1 MITDQRGWK
10 VISIHPGPMPPG
22 IKLPDFF
29 QFYNHRF
36 KNFFLAAAFIVF
48 CTHCQKLQ
56 NYSIEEDVAL
66 EAKGFLVGG
75 LGMIAFSKIQI
86 SNALS
91 YTGPPPQ
98 PGPAIMKKLIRNL
111 SDKVTKIPC

>member
-1 MITDQRGWK
+1 
-10 VISIHPGPMPPG
+10 VISADGKLSLSIHPCPDDVPSIFP
-22 IKLPDFF
+22 ILQSSLQKLFP
-29 QFYNHRF
+29 
-36 KNFFLAAAFIVF
+36 AATFIVF

-66 EAKGFLVGG
+66 EAKGDLLV
-75 LGMIAFSKIQI
+75 GMIAFSKIQI

-91 YTGPPPQ
+91 YTGPPQ
-98 PGPAIMKKLIRNL
+98 PGRAILKKLIRNL